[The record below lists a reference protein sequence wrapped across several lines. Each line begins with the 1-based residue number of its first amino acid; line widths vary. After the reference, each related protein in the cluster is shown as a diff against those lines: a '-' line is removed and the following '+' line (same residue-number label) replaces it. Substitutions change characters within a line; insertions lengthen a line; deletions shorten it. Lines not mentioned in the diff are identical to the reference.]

1 MIRGSAPAALL
12 EAIRL
17 GDGSLK
23 WRWKPTVSAEE
34 IDGSLLSLLTFVDA
48 LGDLE
53 EAGIDIKALLSE
65 SGQLVEPA

>member
-1 MIRGSAPAALL
+1 MIRGSAPAAPL

-34 IDGSLLSLLTFVDA
+34 IDGSFLSFVEFADA

-53 EAGIDIKALLSE
+53 EAGIDRKALLSE
-65 SGQLVEPA
+65 SVNW